1 MTMDNETAN
10 YHAQFLLETLA
21 PSLEESGMTET
32 AIDVKFA
39 AKIILELIR
48 KETTKC

>member
-1 MTMDNETAN
+1 MDKETAQ

-21 PSLEESGMTET
+21 PGLEESGMSET

-39 AKIILELIR
+39 AKIILDLLR
-48 KETTKC
+48 KETEQ

>member
-1 MTMDNETAN
+1 MDNQTAQ

-21 PSLEESGMTET
+21 PSLDEMGMEET

-39 AKIILELIR
+39 AKIILELLR
-48 KETTKC
+48 KETTQC